1 MHRSTGGERVRLLS
15 LDVFRGVAV
24 AGMILVNHPGDPQEV
39 WPQLAHAKWNGWTA
53 ADLVFP
59 AFLFIVGVAIALS
72 LAPWKRPE
80 VRRTPIVRRI
90 VLRTLTLFGLGLLLN
105 AFPAFHLATLRI
117 PGVLQRI
124 ALCYLLASLAFLTL
138 DVPGHVVLLVALLG
152 TYWVLMT
159 RVPVPG
165 RGAGVLEPGADLAA
179 WLDRLTLDGHL
190 GRGTWDP
197 EGLLSTLPALASTLM
212 GVLAGHWM
220 RGARTVAAKS
230 AGLVVAGLTGV
241 VVGEC
246 LGRWF
251 LINKNLWTSSFA
263 VVTGGMSALLL
274 GMTSLVVD
282 VKHHRRLAM
291 PFLVFGRNPIA
302 LYVLATLVAK
312 VLDTVVVAGADGT
325 TASLREMAYRL
336 GFASWAGPV
345 AGSFLFSLTFVA
357 LWLLPMSILYR
368 RGVFI
373 RV

>member
-1 MHRSTGGERVRLLS
+1 MPRSTNGEPVRLLS

-39 WPQLAHAKWNGWTA
+39 WPQLPHAKWNGWTA

-72 LAPWKRPE
+72 LAPWKSPE
-80 VRRTPIVRRI
+80 VRRAPIVRRI
-90 VLRTLTLFGLGLLLN
+90 VLRTLTLFGLGVLLN
-105 AFPAFHLATLRI
+105 AFPALHLATLRI

-124 ALCYLLASLAFLTL
+124 ALCYLLGSLAFLTL
-138 DVPGHVVLLVALLG
+138 DLPGHVGLLVTLLG

-165 RGAGVLEPGADLAA
+165 SGAGVLEPGADLAA
-179 WLDRLTLDGHL
+179 WLDRLTLGGHL

-220 RGARTVAAKS
+220 RGPRTVAAKS
-230 AGLVVAGLTGV
+230 VGLVVAGLAGV

-251 LINKNLWTSSFA
+251 PINKNLWTSSFA
-263 VVTGGMSALLL
+263 VVTGGMSALLF
-274 GMTSLVVD
+274 GPTSWVVD

-291 PFLVFGRNPIA
+291 PFVVFGRNPIA

-312 VLDTVVVAGADGT
+312 MLDTVIVTGADGT

-345 AGSFLFSLTFVA
+345 AGSFLFSLAFVA
-357 LWLLPMSILYR
+357 VWLLPMAVLYR